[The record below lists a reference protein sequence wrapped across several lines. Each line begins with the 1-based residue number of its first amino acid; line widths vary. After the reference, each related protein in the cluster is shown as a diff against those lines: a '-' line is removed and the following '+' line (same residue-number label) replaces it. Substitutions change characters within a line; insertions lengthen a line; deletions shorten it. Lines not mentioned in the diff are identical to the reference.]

1 MTADLT
7 ILIYHRVLERP
18 DPLLPEQM
26 HAALFARQLA
36 WLTRFFTVLAPG
48 VAIRRLAEGSLPPRA
63 ACVTFD
69 DGYADNAEVAL
80 PILRRFGLKAGFFIS
95 SGYLDGGRMWN
106 DSIIDAVRAAP
117 HGQLDLAGHG
127 LESLGS
133 MPLTSLAERRH
144 AIALLLGKLKY
155 VPFSQRQRIADIL
168 YLKLAGKLNDKRA
181 APMLSSAQ
189 LQTLHRAGMEIG
201 AHTVSHPILS
211 ALSQQ
216 GARAEMANGKRHL
229 ETLLQAP
236 VTLFAYPNGK
246 RDQDYGQQHAD
257 IAASLGFVAALAT
270 DPGVVR
276 PGCDLF
282 HLPRFT
288 PWRRG
293 PLGFLWQLQ
302 HNRRRRAPPP

>member
-1 MTADLT
+1 MQADLT
-7 ILIYHRVLERP
+7 ILIYHRVLEQP

-36 WLTRFFTVLAPG
+36 WLTRWFTVLAPSM
-48 VAIRRLAEGSLPPRA
+48 AIRRLVENSLPRRA
-63 ACVTFD
+63 ACITFD
-69 DGYADNAEVAL
+69 DGYADNADVAL
-80 PILRRFGLKAGFFIS
+80 PILQRFGLKAGFFIS

-106 DSIIDAVRAAP
+106 DSIIDAMRAAP
-117 HGQLDLAGHG
+117 HGQLDLSGHG

-133 MPLTSLAERRH
+133 LPLTSLAERRH

-155 VPFSQRQRIADIL
+155 LPFGQRQQIADTL
-168 YLKLAGKLNDKRA
+168 YLKLANKSARGCT
-181 APMLSSAQ
+181 APMMSSAQ
-189 LQTLHRAGMEIG
+189 LQTLHRAGMDIG
-201 AHTVSHPILS
+201 AHTVSHPILA

-216 GARAEMANGKRHL
+216 AARAEMANGKRHL

-246 RDQDYGQQHAD
+246 HQQDYGQQHAD

-270 DPGVVR
+270 DHGVAC

-288 PWRRG
+288 PWRPG
-293 PLGFLWQLQ
+293 QLGFLWQL
-302 HNRRRRAPPP
+302 HNNRR